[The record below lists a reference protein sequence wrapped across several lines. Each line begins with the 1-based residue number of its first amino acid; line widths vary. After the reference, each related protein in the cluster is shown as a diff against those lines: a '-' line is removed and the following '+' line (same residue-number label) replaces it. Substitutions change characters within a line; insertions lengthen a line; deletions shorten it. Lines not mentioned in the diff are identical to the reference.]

1 MLNDDT
7 NDHKDLLAGGVSLR
21 DADFKHIQE
30 LMYQRTGVL
39 LKSSK
44 KPLVVARLRKR
55 LLQLG
60 MNAFS
65 QYIAHLSRQGEAE
78 MEILVNAITTNETF
92 FFRHSEQFNMLYET
106 ILPELCAEREAAAG
120 ELKLQMWSAAC
131 SSGEEP
137 YSLAITL
144 MEFFHSRPRWRF
156 KVLASDINT
165 EVLHE
170 ASVGEYSER
179 SVKYVSDALKD
190 RYFKKIDHN
199 GRPSFQIKP
208 TVKPHVE
215 FRKHNLLSPW
225 GLGLNDLVFLRN
237 AMIYFDRESKA
248 RVVANAEKSLRPG
261 GYFFISLSETLNDVP
276 SGLKFV
282 KSGVYKKP

>member
-1 MLNDDT
+1 MHDDIND
-7 NDHKDLLAGGVSLR
+7 NRDLQAGGVSLR
-21 DADFKHIQE
+21 DADFRHIQE

-60 MNAFS
+60 MNTFS
-65 QYIAHLSRQGEAE
+65 QYIDHLTRQGEAE

-106 ILPELCAEREAAAG
+106 ILPEICAAREAAGG
-120 ELKLQMWSAAC
+120 ELKLQVWSAAC

-144 MEFFHSRPRWRF
+144 IEFFHSRPKWRF

-165 EVLHE
+165 EVLRE
-170 ASVGEYSER
+170 AAAGEYGER
-179 SVKYVSDALKD
+179 SVKYVNDSLKD
-190 RYFKKIDHN
+190 RYFKKMDRGGHPI
-199 GRPSFQIKP
+199 FVIKP
-208 TVKPHVE
+208 QVKQCVE
-215 FRKHNLLSPW
+215 FRKHNLLAQW

-237 AMIYFDRESKA
+237 AMIYFDRDSKG
-248 RVVANAEKSLRPG
+248 RVVANAEKSLREG

-276 SGLKFV
+276 TVLKFV
-282 KSGVYKKP
+282 KSGVYKRP